1 MEAEFLEALG
11 QIAGIGGIA
20 LGVLLSVFRGV
31 IRKAIFPTLSPDQGF
46 RLLRLIIVSVWSVA
60 VLGVG
65 AWIWT
70 EVQCGGA
77 ERIAT
82 RGAQSPIVTCTQGR
96 VIINISGDAAE
107 GTTETGTGDQTG
119 IATKGPQSPV
129 VVGTEGDVKIEIGPG
144 GAEEPKE

>member
-1 MEAEFLEALG
+1 MEAEILEALG
-11 QIAGIGGIA
+11 QVAGIGGIA
-20 LGVLLSVFRGV
+20 LGVLLLVFRDV
-31 IRKAIFPTLSPDQGF
+31 VRKAIFPTLSPDHGF
-46 RLLRLIIVSVWSVA
+46 RLLRLIVVSVWSVA

-82 RGAQSPIVTCTQGR
+82 RGDQSPIVTCTQGQ
-96 VIINISGDAAE
+96 VIINIGGDAAE
-107 GTTETGTGDQTG
+107 GRTETEAGDPTG
-119 IATKGPQSPV
+119 IETQGSQSPV
-129 VVGTEGDVKIEIGPG
+129 VVGTEGDVKIRIGPG

>member
-1 MEAEFLEALG
+1 MQAEILEALG

-20 LGVLLSVFRGV
+20 LGVLLLVFRDV
-31 IRKAIFPTLSPDQGF
+31 VRKAIFPRLTPDHGY

-60 VLGVG
+60 VLGLG

-70 EVQCGGA
+70 DVQCDGA

-96 VIINISGDAAE
+96 VIIRIGGDAAV

-119 IATKGPQSPV
+119 IETKGPQSPV
-129 VVGTEGDVKIEIGPG
+129 VVGTEGDVKIKIGPG

>member
-1 MEAEFLEALG
+1 MDAEILEALG

-20 LGVLLSVFRGV
+20 LGVLLLVFRDV
-31 IRKAIFPTLSPDQGF
+31 VRKAIFPKLTPERGY
-46 RLLRLIIVSVWSVA
+46 RLLRSIIVSVWSVA

-82 RGAQSPIVTCTQGR
+82 RGAQSPIVTCTQGQ
-96 VIINISGDAAE
+96 VIINIGGDAAE
-107 GTTETGTGDQTG
+107 GGTETESGDPAG
-119 IATKGPQSPV
+119 IETQGPQSPV

-144 GAEEPKE
+144 GAGEPKE